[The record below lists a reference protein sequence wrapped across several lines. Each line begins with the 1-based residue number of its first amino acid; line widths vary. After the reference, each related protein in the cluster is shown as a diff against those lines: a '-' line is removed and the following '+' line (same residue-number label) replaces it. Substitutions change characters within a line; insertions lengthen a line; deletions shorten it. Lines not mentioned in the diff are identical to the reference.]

1 MAEGTNAS
9 KRFFGEVG
17 YAIPHVN
24 EYGVDSPII
33 EKRKYYGD
41 ILKLGTRWQDTE
53 HLNDNIVVQHRIS
66 ILADPYAIE
75 HFPYI
80 KYVEW
85 LGTRWDVK
93 SVDVEYP
100 RLVLTLGGV
109 YNGPQD

>member
-17 YAIPHVN
+17 YAIPHVD

-85 LGTRWDVK
+85 MGTRWNVNSADL
-93 SVDVEYP
+93 EYP
-100 RLVLTLGGV
+100 RLILTLGGV